1 MRTILLILLFLFC
14 KPKSENELHSLSINN
29 KLANEEAIL
38 LISKKIFGDKW
49 KNLEIEK
56 TEQGF
61 NQVYIN
67 YGNNIAYTFYTESNY
82 KEKIQLEVARNLLI
96 FSYYTRNK
104 SIDSIRI
111 SLTKPYHV
119 KRENKESV
127 EDFEIFRAKVF
138 KKDIEKLLEE
148 NSIRYI
154 LNDDKRYTSNVKE
167 ILNQLRL
174 AWKIELN
181 ELDRIEVK

>member
-1 MRTILLILLFLFC
+1 MKKFILVLLFLFC
-14 KPKSENELHSLSINN
+14 KPKSDNELQLLSINN
-29 KLANEEAIL
+29 KLGNEEAIL

-49 KNLEIEK
+49 KNLEVEK
-56 TEQGF
+56 TEQGL

-67 YGNNIAYTFYTESNY
+67 YGNHLAYTFYTENNY
-82 KEKIQLEVARNLLI
+82 KEKIQFEVARNLLI
-96 FSYYTRNK
+96 FLYYTRNK

-154 LNDDKRYTSNVKE
+154 MNDDKQYTSNVKE

-181 ELDRIEVK
+181 ELDRIEIK